1 MSGTVSDNISQSSGS
16 VTEPAGGVSILG
28 SDPTLTEG
36 LLWYNS
42 SSNVLKVARLIGAWG
57 SGGNLTESRLFITG
71 AGTLTAGLAWGG
83 TSGGGAGKVSTSE
96 EYNGT
101 AWTAGNSIGTAI
113 YNHGGCGTQTAALSA
128 GGTTLTNVA
137 EEYDGTNWT
146 TSGVGTL
153 GAAMAGNRCGG
164 TQSSAISTAGYA
176 SGSYTAVTEEYDGS
190 TWGSGGALSDDRE
203 TTAVTG
209 ASVSACL
216 CLGGEDGGGKK
227 TITEEYNGTAWS
239 TGGALAVATAR
250 IEASGTVDAA
260 LSFGGQSASDFLTTA
275 QTYNGSAWSSGDTL
289 TQKRGQ
295 HCGDGTST
303 ATFCA
308 GGGTSTSSDTP
319 TDNTEEFAEAVTAR
333 TISNS

>member
-1 MSGTVSDNISQSSGS
+1 MSGKIGNNIGYSSGS
-16 VTEPAGGVSILG
+16 ITAPSGGVQILS

-42 SSNVLKVARLIGAWG
+42 TSNVLKVARNVGAWSAGGDLG
-57 SGGNLTESRLFITG
+57 SNRIWITG
-71 AGTLTAGLAWGG
+71 AGTLAAGLAWGG
-83 TSGGGAGKVSTSE
+83 TTTGAGAAKVSTSE
-96 EYNGT
+96 IYDGT
-101 AWTAGNSIGTAI
+101 SWAADDSLVTAI
-113 YNHGGCGTQTAALSA
+113 YNGGGCGIQTAAISA
-128 GGTTLTNVA
+128 GGTTLTNVT
-137 EEYDGTNWT
+137 EVFDGTSWAVT
-146 TSGVGTL
+146 GAL
-153 GAAMAGNRCGG
+153 GASMAGNRCGG
-164 TQSSAISTAGYA
+164 IQSSAISTGGYA
-176 SGSYTAVTEEYDGS
+176 TGSYTAVTEEFNGS
-190 TWGSGGALSDDRE
+190 VWGSGGALSDDRE

-216 CLGGEDGGGKK
+216 CLGGEDGGGRK
-227 TITEEYNGTAWS
+227 TITESYNGSAWS
-239 TGGALAVATAR
+239 SGGALAVATNR
-250 IEASGTVDAA
+250 LEASGIVNAA

-319 TDNTEEFAEAVTAR
+319 TDNTEEFAEALTAR
-333 TISNS
+333 TLTNS